1 MMLGKQT
8 LGMFMVLLWLPFAA
22 QAADQ
27 PANPTSPSSLPD
39 WVGRLTPMLNHPT
52 YDSDILILPRV
63 DAIGSTDEVGK
74 YQNAIF
80 QLTGDG
86 TWRLEAL
93 DVDHNGFEN
102 LMPDLPVVD
111 VVKVGTQPVSVY
123 LRVAAQID
131 ACKSY
136 AGPVKVMQRRWDSGF
151 QVMLSI
157 PVTPAAARSCVGVPY
172 EQVRVTIPL
181 EVYGLKAGAYSY
193 LVNAVWGTF
202 TLDADNWYPDDCIAT
217 NPYRCPPAPTP

>member
-1 MMLGKQT
+1 MTIKRTIQALCIMLG
-8 LGMFMVLLWLPFAA
+8 LPLAA
-22 QAADQ
+22 LAAD
-27 PANPTSPSSLPD
+27 PSTTAASPSSLPD
-39 WVGRLTPMLNHPT
+39 WIGRLIPMLNHPT

-63 DAIGSTDEVGK
+63 DVIGSAIDVGK

-80 QLTGDG
+80 QRAADG

-93 DVDHNGFEN
+93 DVDHDGFEN

-111 VVKVGTQPVSVY
+111 LVKVGTQPVSVY
-123 LRVAAQID
+123 LRVAAQVD

-136 AGPVKVMQRRWDSGF
+136 TGPVKVMQRRWDSEF
-151 QVMLSI
+151 QVMLAI
-157 PVTPAAARSCVGVPY
+157 PVTPVAARSCVGIPY

-193 LVNAVWGTF
+193 FVNAVRGTF
-202 TLDADNWYPDDCIAT
+202 TLDVDNWYPDDCIAT